1 MTVGSRLGA
10 ALFKLPKPETREV
23 EVERDLRVPMR
34 DGTVLLADRWYPKVA
49 DAAQRPVLLTR
60 TPYGRS
66 RSGLDARLYAE
77 RGYQVV
83 VVSCRG
89 TFGSGGEFVPF
100 RTEADDGQD
109 VFAWLTGQP
118 WGAGKIGTF
127 GGSYVGMTQWAV
139 ATDPPEQLAAMA
151 PAVTTANFN
160 ELFYPGGTF
169 ALATTVNWIH
179 VVAHQ
184 EESPRKRLWSLIT
197 GGKPIAAGVH
207 TAPIREADV
216 ATVGHQV
223 PWYRDWLEHPDPDD
237 EWWSAVRWR
246 GRLDRT
252 PPVSLVAGWYDLF
265 LPHQLADYEALRAA
279 GREVELTI
287 GPWHHISPA
296 LNAEATRVTLA
307 WMDRQLRGRT
317 PSGAAAS
324 SAAERRG
331 PVRIFVPRGDRRR
344 VLRLFGPKQSGRWV
358 DLPSWP
364 PPAEPQRWYL
374 QPAGELANEVAPDS
388 TPDRYRYD
396 PGAPTPVVGG
406 ATLDGR
412 NLGSKVQQRTE
423 RHADVLTY
431 VSEPLER
438 DLTVVGPVSAEI
450 HGRSEVDHTDV
461 FVRLCVV
468 DTTEQSWNLC
478 DGIVRLDVSGLR
490 SDDGSFVARVE
501 LFPTAITFTAG
512 QRIRVQVASGAHP
525 TSSPNLGRGE
535 PIGTA
540 VDPRPGWREVLHDPD
555 HPSSITLPWCSGL

>member
-1 MTVGSRLGA
+1 MTAMSRVGAL
-10 ALFKLPKPETREV
+10 LFKLPKPETRDV
-23 EVERDLRVPMR
+23 AVERDLAVPMR
-34 DGTVLLADRWYPKVA
+34 DGTVLRADRWYPKVA
-49 DAAQRPVLLTR
+49 GVAQRPVLLSR
-60 TPYGRS
+60 TPYGR
-66 RSGLDARLYAE
+66 ARDGFNGRLFAE

-89 TFGSGGEFVPF
+89 TFGAGGEFEPF

-109 VFAWLTGQP
+109 TFAWLTGQP
-118 WGAGKIGTF
+118 WGEGPIGTF

-139 ATDPPEQLAAMA
+139 AIEPPEALAAIA

-184 EESPRKRLWSLIT
+184 EEPTAKRLWNLVA
-197 GGKPIAAGVH
+197 GGKAIAAGVH
-207 TAPIREADV
+207 ASPIRDADL
-216 ATVGHQV
+216 ATVGHPV
-223 PWYRDWLEHPDPDD
+223 PWYRAWLEHPDPDD

-252 PPVSLVAGWYDLF
+252 PPATLVAGWYDLF

-296 LNAEATRVTLA
+296 LNAEVLRTTLA
-307 WMDRQLRGRT
+307 WMDRHLRGRT
-317 PSGAAAS
+317 PTGAAA
-324 SAAERRG
+324 RRG
-331 PVRIFVPRGDRRR
+331 PVRIFVPRGERGRR
-344 VLRLFGPKQSGRWV
+344 LRLLGPRWRGRWV

-374 QPAGELANEVAPDS
+374 QPAGELATEGAPMS
-388 TPDRYRYD
+388 APDRYRYD
-396 PGAPTPVVGG
+396 PGAPTPVRGG
-406 ATLDGR
+406 ATLDAR
-412 NLGSKVQQRTE
+412 NIGSRRQDRTE

-431 VSEPLER
+431 TSEPLEH

-450 HGRSEVDHTDV
+450 HLRSEIDRTDV

-468 DTTEQSWNLC
+468 DGTGDSWNVC
-478 DGIVRLDVSGLR
+478 DGIARLDASGRR
-490 SDDGSFVARVE
+490 SDDGSFVATVE
-501 LFPTAITFTAG
+501 LLPTAVTFAAG
-512 QRIRVQVASGAHP
+512 QCIRVQVASGAHP
-525 TSSPNLGRGE
+525 TYSPNLGSGE
-535 PIGTA
+535 PMGTA
-540 VDPRPGWREVLHDPD
+540 VAARAGWREVLHDPD
-555 HPSSITLPWCSGL
+555 HPSSITLPVSAACAKL